1 MCPTYPHRCPK
12 CGRDE
17 DIFLHISERDTP
29 QECPA
34 CKNRMERQITV
45 PEAVH
50 HGEQTHTEE
59 NGGKGRYYGQLARR
73 MPFGRPD
80 PNAYFKDPEKARDVA
95 KKIADTTPGKHYERA
110 S

>member
-1 MCPTYPHRCPK
+1 MPTYEFACDA
-12 CGRDE
+12 CE
-17 DIFLHISERDTP
+17 TLHDLMLFISERDTP
-29 QECPA
+29 QACPKCGA
-34 CKNRMERQITV
+34 VMGRQVTV
-45 PEAVH
+45 PNGVIA
-50 HGEQTHTEE
+50 GEQTHTEE